1 MDEIKEL
8 LKHIRIGLQ
17 FADNKLMP
25 ILQEMEYITR
35 HAEVLLDDADGNMR
49 VLNKVMK
56 GRPKK
61 REVITRNTIRSS
73 CACIEGFSYVLKT
86 ALKSTI
92 DQTPPNTFSKK
103 QLEFLEK
110 NETNGSGA
118 EIYKLALKCFAKK
131 YNVDIS
137 NIFGTSDFDNLRK
150 IFERRNRLM
159 HPKTSNDFEVSFED
173 ILLLASSMKWFIDSH
188 HQVFRQVM
196 ESLERQMNEL
206 GLFAEEEI

>member
-1 MDEIKEL
+1 MNE
-8 LKHIRIGLQ
+8 IRILLEKIHNGLQ
-17 FADNKLMP
+17 FATKLVPMLKE
-25 ILQEMEYITR
+25 IEYITL

-56 GRPKK
+56 GRNKK
-61 REVITRNTIRSS
+61 REVITRNTVRSS

-92 DQTPPNTFSKK
+92 EQTPPNTFSKK
-103 QLEFLEK
+103 QIEFLEK

-137 NIFGTSDFDNLRK
+137 NVFGTGDFDKLREL
-150 IFERRNRLM
+150 FELRNRLM
-159 HPKTSNDFEVSFED
+159 HPKNSNDLNVDFD
-173 ILLLASSMKWFIDSH
+173 DMILLSSSMKWFIDSH
-188 HQVFRQVM
+188 HQVFRQVL
-196 ESLERQMNEL
+196 ESVEQQMNEL
-206 GLFAEEEI
+206 FLEEEI

>member
-1 MDEIKEL
+1 MEETRDL
-8 LKHIRIGLQ
+8 LKKIRGGLQ
-17 FADNKLMP
+17 FAGSKLMP
-25 ILQEMEYITR
+25 MIKEIEYIT
-35 HAEVLLDDADGNMR
+35 HHTEVLLDDADGNMR
-49 VLNKVMK
+49 ALNKVMN

-61 REVITRNTIRSS
+61 RGIIIRNTIRSS

-86 ALKSTI
+86 ALHSTI
-92 DQTPPNTFSKK
+92 NQTPPNTFSKK

-131 YNVDIS
+131 YDVDIS

-150 IFERRNRLM
+150 LFERRNRLM
-159 HPKTSNDFEVSFED
+159 HPKTSNDFEVDVED
-173 ILLLASSMKWFIDSH
+173 MQLLASSIMWFIDSH
-188 HQVFRQVM
+188 HQVFQKVM

-206 GLFAEEEI
+206 GLFAE

>member
-1 MDEIKEL
+1 MSEIRDL
-8 LKHIRIGLQ
+8 LEKIHNGLQ
-17 FADNKLMP
+17 FATKLVPMLKE
-25 ILQEMEYITR
+25 IEYITL

-56 GRPKK
+56 GRNKK
-61 REVITRNTIRSS
+61 REVITRNTVRSS

-92 DQTPPNTFSKK
+92 EQTPPNTFSKK
-103 QLEFLEK
+103 QIEFLEK

-137 NIFGTSDFDNLRK
+137 NVFGTGDFDKLREL
-150 IFERRNRLM
+150 FELRNRLM
-159 HPKTSNDFEVSFED
+159 HPKNANDLNVDFD
-173 ILLLASSMKWFIDSH
+173 DMILLSSSMKWFIDSH

-196 ESLERQMNEL
+196 ESIEQQMNEL
-206 GLFAEEEI
+206 CLEEEI